1 MSETLHFFATPHRCT
16 VVALPFALAQVL
28 GDWGQ
33 LRKLMV
39 RKVPEAFTRE
49 EWAYL
54 AGFVD
59 PENLQ
64 RCFLENFGDVV
75 PGLTTGASIL
85 VRPRGTIAIWLP
97 NNVSLLGPLV
107 LILAS
112 LT

>member
-16 VVALPFALAQVL
+16 VVALPFALGQVL

-39 RKVPEAFTRE
+39 RKVPDAFTRE

-59 PENLQ
+59 PENLHK
-64 RCFLENFGDVV
+64 CFLENFGDEM
-75 PGLTTGASIL
+75 PGPPGGPSIFA
-85 VRPRGTIAIWLP
+85 RPRGPIGIWLP
-97 NNVSLLGPLV
+97 NNV
-107 LILAS
+107 
-112 LT
+112 